1 MSGMIQILLDK
12 LGDEVID
19 YGPVFEHR
27 PNSYWDITPTQA
39 KCLIRPRTT
48 AEVSKAL
55 SICHK
60 FDQPVVTQGGLTG
73 CVAGAATN
81 LDEVILSLERM
92 TEIEAIDEAGNT
104 ATVQAGAILQVV
116 QETLADKD
124 LLFPLD
130 LGARGSCTLGGNV
143 ATNAGGINVLRYGMM
158 RNLVLGL
165 EVVLADGTILSSMNQ
180 MLKNNAGYDIKQ
192 LFIGSEGTLG
202 VITRMVLKIFP
213 KPTTCHAA
221 LVALNSFDQV
231 ISLLKT
237 LQRDL
242 AGTLSAY
249 EVMWGDYFHA
259 VTEPGWHRA
268 PMDRN
273 YSFYVMIEANGASP
287 EHDGE
292 QFTRVLEKAF
302 EAGQIIDAV
311 MPKSENERTA
321 LWDIRENFEAILQPK
336 PVYLY
341 DISLPIKD
349 MPAYINEVKTRLQQR
364 WPDSHCYVLGHVADG
379 NLHLFIQPG
388 DIVDQSHASRFS
400 KACDQDVYDPLQS
413 YGGSVSA
420 EHGIGLEKK
429 AWLKSSRSEAE
440 INVMR
445 ILKQSLDPKNLLNP
459 GKIFS

>member
-1 MSGMIQILLDK
+1 MSEVVKALLEK
-12 LGDEVID
+12 LGSDVVV
-19 YGPVFEHR
+19 YGSALHQR
-27 PNSYWDITPTQA
+27 PTSYWNTAPTQA
-39 KCLIRPRTT
+39 KCLLRPRTT
-48 AEVSKAL
+48 AEVSAAL
-55 SICHK
+55 AICHQ
-60 FDQPVVTQGGLTG
+60 FNQPVVTQGGLTG
-73 CVAGAATN
+73 CVAGAASN
-81 LDEVILSLERM
+81 ADEVILSLERM

-116 QETLADKD
+116 KETLADKD

-143 ATNAGGINVLRYGMM
+143 ATNAGGINVLRYGMI

-202 VITRMVLKIFP
+202 VITRMVLKLFP
-213 KPTTCHAA
+213 KPTTCHTA
-221 LVALNSFDQV
+221 LIALNSFEQV

-249 EVMWGDYFHA
+249 EVMWGDYFRA

-268 PMDRN
+268 PMDRDHP
-273 YSFYVMIEANGASP
+273 FYVMVEANGASP
-287 EHDGE
+287 QHDGE
-292 QFTRVLEKAF
+292 QFTSVLEKAF
-302 EAGQIIDAV
+302 ENEQIIDAV
-311 MPKSENERTA
+311 VPKSESERIA

-349 MPAYINEVKTRLQQR
+349 MPAYISEVKTRLQQR
-364 WPDSHCYVLGHVADG
+364 WPNSHCYVLGHVADG
-379 NLHLFIQPG
+379 NLHLFIQPAG
-388 DIVDQSHASRFS
+388 AIGQEHESSFSRD
-400 KACDQDVYDPLQS
+400 CDQDVYDPLQP

-429 AWLKSSRSEAE
+429 AWLKNSRSEAE

-445 ILKQSLDPKNLLNP
+445 ALKQSLDPKNLLNL
-459 GKIFS
+459 GKVFS